1 MTFLALKI
9 PPPDAY
15 IFVRSNSRP
24 CAETRK
30 SAQTRITE
38 IMFFSLINWS
48 RRIQIQKS
56 FWYLSFFVSVCWSI
70 NFCFIVLVVF
80 RYSAEMLGQ
89 LLLFFGDDEAYDL
102 VLLFFLPGNW
112 LEPYGVITLLAETQ
126 VQDLCVFFSWKR
138 KTLWS
143 NLRYF

>member
-1 MTFLALKI
+1 M
-9 PPPDAY
+9 
-15 IFVRSNSRP
+15 
-24 CAETRK
+24 
-30 SAQTRITE
+30 
-38 IMFFSLINWS
+38 
-48 RRIQIQKS
+48 
-56 FWYLSFFVSVCWSI
+56 
-70 NFCFIVLVVF
+70 VVF

-138 KTLWS
+138 KTL
-143 NLRYF
+143 